1 MAVGRKG
8 HPTTRNRIV
17 AECRP
22 SAVLRRLPRIL
33 VGVSDE
39 QTRSRPAGPVVAAVV
54 WAVASAVVFVLLD
67 VVIAAFL
74 CILGLTAVALAFL
87 SSDWVRSTTF
97 EEREA
102 ERVRRRKAKWEAGE
116 AARERDR
123 ARWEA
128 HQARKAGRTD
138 G

>member
-1 MAVGRKG
+1 VTDPE
-8 HPTTRNRIV
+8 PTGPQ
-17 AECRP
+17 A
-22 SAVLRRLPRIL
+22 
-33 VGVSDE
+33 
-39 QTRSRPAGPVVAAVV
+39 RPARSKGPVVATVV
-54 WAVASAVVFVLLD
+54 WAVVSV
-67 VVIAAFL
+67 AAFVVL
-74 CILGLTAVALAFL
+74 DPIVAAFVCIMGLTAVVMTFL

-102 ERVRRRKAKWEAGE
+102 ARARRRKAKWEAGA

-128 HQARKAGRTD
+128 HQARRAARPDRAD